1 MDRKN
6 PRLIFDTSNRSN
18 DLQGPLSASIQFAQ
32 SQVFPVKPKPGDRQ
46 PYLTARRKTLLLAKP
61 LSSVSTM
68 RVSVADRNGE
78 LLGSLSMNSP
88 DQLPKTIYYD
98 DDVPDDWDF
107 NPPPGLTYVLSD
119 SEIPQL
125 IDPEG
130 VLLLQKIQQYA
141 LVEIPITND
150 QWILMIFLP
159 SSASAEGKVARV
171 QSSADKDLFVL
182 HSGRP
187 VLIRRGESHQFKCIA
202 GRWIH
207 ENELINQ
214 ALIYSDNTWSVE
226 LPADWIK
233 VGITMQFDGDDLSG
247 QLNDIHV
254 GAETELL
261 IHTIDIGMLTTP
273 RDEYVFAKDPLA
285 QGEYFQ
291 TVPITRMIVSNYQSL
306 YLREVMF
313 SNGTLLTDFDPSEG
327 GWHTGDMRQ
336 RTGKELISLG
346 INHANYGINSSAGQ
360 GEATPYI
367 VAQLTAH
374 NNRGKYVNGVQVHG
388 GSGGASMVTL
398 EASLG
403 NELSHEVGHNYG
415 LTHYPSGFSGSVHRP
430 ADAINST
437 WGWDSNLARFIPC
450 FEPNVTHRDACHE
463 DTCQAPFHGRAF
475 GYDPMAGGRPMS
487 ERNRFTLHT
496 PYTATLTQAFME
508 SKAVFASD
516 SHTGFRKWNPHL
528 QCMEPYRY
536 CVEVLQVFNISPFD
550 DISEG
555 VISARLE
562 ENDVVRAFISPQ
574 NWASEFHAPPASA
587 ANNGRVIQYYNGAE
601 STWLYINDQSILMEA
616 SRTRG
621 YLSNG
626 LIWVECVFIDAQI
639 NRGVAPADELSESAI
654 ANLLAI
660 YHFLS
665 VIVTDGHAVRSI
677 YVPNASPI
685 NYGRV
690 ITIESNSVFNAEL
703 IINGLIIAILP
714 KDRKY
719 YISGP
724 NGWHSVGRI
733 VDACVQRIPRAFG
746 VPVTTLVGYVDP
758 QNELQSYIYPALHG
772 AYGFLYPD
780 DNDSLIEADCQLAIE
795 SGDAVMRFKL
805 FNYRVDG
812 RVMNKFHIN
821 IAESALQRT
830 AILYCSGNEVA
841 RRSIEPATEVLH
853 YTLHGEAKVLSS
865 EL

>member
-1 MDRKN
+1 MDKKN
-6 PRLIFDTSNRSN
+6 PRLIFDTSNRPN
-18 DLQGPLSASIQFAQ
+18 DLQGSLAASIQFAQ
-32 SQVFPVKPKPGDRQ
+32 SQVFPVTPKPGDRQ
-46 PYLTARRKTLLLAKP
+46 PCLTARRKTLLLAKP

-68 RVSVADRNGE
+68 EVSVTDRNGE
-78 LLGSLSMNSP
+78 LLGSLPMNSP
-88 DQLPKTIYYD
+88 EQLPKTVYYD
-98 DDVPDDWDF
+98 DGVPDDWDF
-107 NPPPGLTYVLSD
+107 TPPSGLTYVVSS

-125 IDPEG
+125 SDPAG
-130 VLLLQKIQQYA
+130 VLLLQKIQQHA
-141 LVEIPITND
+141 VVEIPITDD
-150 QWILMIFLP
+150 QWVLMIFLP

-171 QSSADKDLFVL
+171 QSSAEKDLFVL

-187 VLIRRGESHQFKCIA
+187 AQIRRGESHQFKCLS

-207 ENELINQ
+207 EDELINQ
-214 ALIYSDNTWSVE
+214 ALIYADNTWSVE

-233 VGITMQFDGDDLSG
+233 VGITMKFDGDNLSG

-273 RDEYVFAKDPLA
+273 RDEYAFAKDSSA

-306 YLREVMF
+306 HLPEVMF
-313 SNGTLLTDFDPSEG
+313 PNGTLLTDFDPSEG

-374 NNRGKYVNGVQVHG
+374 NSRGKYVNGIQVHG

-415 LTHYPSGFSGSVHRP
+415 LTHYPGGFSGSVHRP

-450 FEPNVTHRDACHE
+450 FEPSVTHRDACHE

-475 GYDPMAGGRPMS
+475 GYDPMAGGRPMTG
-487 ERNRFTLHT
+487 RNRFTLHT

-508 SKAVFASD
+508 SKAVFAPDSD
-516 SHTGFRKWNPHL
+516 TGFRRWNPHL
-528 QCMEPYRY
+528 QCMEPYHHW
-536 CVEVLQVFNISPFD
+536 VEVLQVFNISPFD
-550 DISEG
+550 DISE
-555 VISARLE
+555 VVVSALLE
-562 ENDVVRAFISPQ
+562 ENDVVKAFISPQ
-574 NWASEFHAPPASA
+574 NWASAFHVPPASA

-601 STWLYINDQSILMEA
+601 NTWLHINGQEVLMES

-621 YLSNG
+621 YVSNG
-626 LIWVECVFIDAQI
+626 VSWGECIFVNVQI
-639 NRGVAPADELSESAI
+639 NRGVAPADELSESDI
-654 ANLLAI
+654 ANLLTM
-660 YHFLS
+660 YHLLG
-665 VIVTDGHAVRSI
+665 VIISDGHSTRSI
-677 YVPNASPI
+677 YVPNASAI

-690 ITIESNSVFNAEL
+690 IVIENDSVFNVEL
-703 IINGLIIAILP
+703 IINGLIITILP
-714 KDRKY
+714 KGKKY

-724 NGWHSVGRI
+724 NGWHSVGRM
-733 VDACVQRIPRAFG
+733 VEAGVQRIPRAFG

-758 QNELQSYIYPALHG
+758 EGVLQSYIYPALHG

-780 DNDSLIEADCQLAIE
+780 DSDSVIEADCQLVIE
-795 SGDAVMRFKL
+795 SDEGAMRFKL
-805 FNYRVDG
+805 FNHRVDG

-821 IAESALQRT
+821 IPESALQRT
-830 AILYCSGNEVA
+830 AILFCRGNEVA
-841 RRSIEPATEVLH
+841 RRSIEPATEALH
-853 YTLHGEAKVLSS
+853 YTLHGEA
-865 EL
+865 